1 MDCERS
7 RRKWRLDGSPKCVPI
22 PEMGDSDE
30 LAQIRQRRM
39 AEMQAMQVG
48 LSLNFRIDFRKVS
61 TLWRYITDAP
71 SCKKAVASEHKLGNF
86 RVD

>member
-1 MDCERS
+1 
-7 RRKWRLDGSPKCVPI
+7 
-22 PEMGDSDE
+22 
-30 LAQIRQRRM
+30 M

>member
-71 SCKKAVASEHKLGNF
+71 PCEKAVASEHKLGNF